1 MSGVAF
7 LGIFFVLSVIGSL
20 IVWLRHRTPRR
31 VEAGVDEFRRGMDAL
46 SRPPSPN
53 QPPRPTRPLDDR
65 DRSR

>member
-7 LGIFFVLSVIGSL
+7 LGIFFVLSVVGSVV
-20 IVWLRHRTPRR
+20 VWLRHRTPQR
-31 VEAGVDEFRRGMDAL
+31 VESGVDEFRRGMDAL

-53 QPPRPTRPLDDR
+53 PSARPTRPLDTR